1 MKNYKQVNEFQCII
15 DELKKGKE
23 GIDESLKNIEMPEL
37 DEDEFKYP
45 VGRKNECETCGGH
58 GFVLKRYQHPQLI
71 NPAETKCNACGGTG
85 RKEEE

>member
-1 MKNYKQVNEFQCII
+1 MKNFKQYNEFHNIYPEYAPR
-15 DELKKGKE
+15 D
-23 GIDESLKNIEMPEL
+23 SLYNPPF

-58 GFVLKRYQHPQLI
+58 GFVWKRYQHPRLEY
-71 NPAETKCNACGGTG
+71 PAETRCPDCRGTG